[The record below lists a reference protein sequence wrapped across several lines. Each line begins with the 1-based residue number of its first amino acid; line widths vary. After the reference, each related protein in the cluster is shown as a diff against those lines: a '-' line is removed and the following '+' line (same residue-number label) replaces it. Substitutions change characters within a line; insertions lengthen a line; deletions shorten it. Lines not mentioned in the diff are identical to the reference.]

1 MIISADVLFASRL
14 LVGATAISC
23 KAMLRNPCLATGV
36 LQCPD
41 EFVVGYGLDFN
52 ELYRSL
58 PYVGVLKPEC
68 YL

>member
-1 MIISADVLFASRL
+1 MIQMLIGMMKL
-14 LVGATAISC
+14 IC
-23 KAMLRNPCLATGV
+23 KAWLCEPCLALQATGM
-36 LQCPD
+36 LQCPN

>member
-1 MIISADVLFASRL
+1 MSHFLLDSQSARWLVSARL
-14 LVGATAISC
+14 
-23 KAMLRNPCLATGV
+23 CLATNVLHSKTTDV

>member
-1 MIISADVLFASRL
+1 MSASRL
-14 LVGATAISC
+14 PIGSMAIFC
-23 KAMLRNPCLATGV
+23 RALFCHPCVALRAIGV

>member
-1 MIISADVLFASRL
+1 MLQMLIGMMRMV
-14 LVGATAISC
+14 C
-23 KAMLRNPCLATGV
+23 KLCLALKVIGM
-36 LQCPD
+36 LQCPN

-58 PYVGVLKPEC
+58 PYVGVLRPEC